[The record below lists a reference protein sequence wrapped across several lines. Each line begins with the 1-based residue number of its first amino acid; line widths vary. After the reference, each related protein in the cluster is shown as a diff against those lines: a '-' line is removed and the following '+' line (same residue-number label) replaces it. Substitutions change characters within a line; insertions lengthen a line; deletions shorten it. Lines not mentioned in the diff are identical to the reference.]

1 LTADESD
8 PRIPAGID
16 ATERILAMFR
26 QYGPNYRWWVT
37 SVAMLGGF
45 ATLLTGT
52 IINVAIPDIMGS
64 LGMTPEEAQW
74 LSTGFLAST
83 TVTMLLAAWA
93 IETFGMARTFI
104 ASMTIFLIGS
114 IMGGI
119 ATSGE
124 ALIVARIVQ
133 GAGTGLMTPVTML
146 IIFQVFPIHRRGSA
160 MGIQSVG
167 MILAPAIGPALGGW
181 LIDNFDW
188 RYVFLLAIPFVMV
201 SVPMALVFMPEREAD
216 ARSPNFDWTGVAL
229 LTVFLASLLIML
241 SNGEKYEWGSTF
253 VAAYLLITLTSGIAF
268 LYWEAYVPDPMF
280 NLTLFKHLPFAAASL
295 VTFILGAGLYGSTY
309 LVPLFLQLVQG
320 LTPTDSGVL
329 MVPAGL
335 AMAAMSPLA
344 GRLSDTLPPRNL
356 ILLGLT
362 IFGVSA
368 LLFSHVD
375 SNTPFVDMLT
385 WAMLGRIGLA
395 IVFPSLTTTS
405 LKQLPLHLL
414 AQGSGAINFLR
425 QLGGAF
431 GVNLLTILLQ
441 QRTHFHVDA
450 LTVAQDPSH
459 TATTQ
464 LMHRVGDLATS
475 AGFVGPFSDASAMS
489 VLATMLYSQGS
500 TLAFRDSFLAVAV
513 VFFVCLVPVM
523 FMDNSHPARQPA
535 RQ

>member
-1 LTADESD
+1 MTADDDS
-8 PRIPAGID
+8 RIPAGID
-16 ATERILAMFR
+16 ATERVRAMFR

-37 SVAMLGGF
+37 AVAMLGGF

-133 GAGTGLMTPVTML
+133 GAGTGLMTPVSML
-146 IIFQVFPIHRRGSA
+146 IIFQVFPVHRRGSA

-201 SVPMALVFMPEREAD
+201 SLPLALLFMPDREAD
-216 ARSPNFDWTGVAL
+216 ARSPKFDWTGVVL
-229 LTVFLASLLIML
+229 LTVFLASLLILL
-241 SNGEKYEWGSTF
+241 SNGEKYGWESTF
-253 VAAYLLITLTSGIAF
+253 VAAYLLVTLTSGIAF
-268 LYWEAYVPDPMF
+268 LYWETYVSDPMF
-280 NLTLFKHLPFAAASL
+280 NLELFRSVPFAAASV

-329 MVPAGL
+329 MIPAGL

-356 ILLGLT
+356 ILLGLS
-362 IFGVSA
+362 IFGVSS
-368 LLFSHVD
+368 LLFSQVD
-375 SNTPFVDMLT
+375 LNTPVVDMLT
-385 WAMLGRIGLA
+385 WALIGRIGMA

-405 LKQLPLHLL
+405 LRPLPLHLL

-431 GVNLLTILLQ
+431 GVNLLTILQQ

-450 LTVAQDPSH
+450 LTVAQQPGM
-459 TATTQ
+459 TATTE
-464 LMHRVGDLATS
+464 LLHRVSEMAASGGVVAPYS
-475 AGFVGPFSDASAMS
+475 SASAMS
-489 VLATMLYSQGS
+489 VLATMLYGQGS
-500 TLAFRDSFLAVAV
+500 MLAFRDSFLAVAV
-513 VFFVCLVPVM
+513 VFFVCLVPVL
-523 FMDNSHPARQPA
+523 FMENPQPA
-535 RQ
+535 AGPTRQ